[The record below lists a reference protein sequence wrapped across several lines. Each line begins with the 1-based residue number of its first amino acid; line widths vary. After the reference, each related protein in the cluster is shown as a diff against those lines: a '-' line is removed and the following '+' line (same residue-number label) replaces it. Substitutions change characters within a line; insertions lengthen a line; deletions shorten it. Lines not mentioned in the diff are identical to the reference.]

1 MNILLIGGG
10 GREHAIGEAIVRSG
24 GTLFTIMGNLN
35 PGLKR
40 LSKEFSIIRETDVKK
55 ILDWEPVRSGKIDY
69 CIVGPEAPLEAGIV
83 NEMEKVGIGCAS
95 PTREA
100 AQIETSK
107 YFMRRIMEK
116 YSIPGYV
123 RSYFFDNEND
133 LLNFMKNVDF
143 QFAVKPV
150 GLTGGKGVRVQ
161 GDHFQRKEDGI
172 SYAIEV
178 IREGIGEGKGVL
190 IEEKMV
196 GEEFTLQ
203 AFTDGKNL
211 ISMPLVQD
219 FKRAFEGD
227 NGPNTGGMGSY
238 SYYNHLLPFVGRED
252 YEKSIE
258 ILRKIVESMGKEGI
272 TYRGT
277 IYGQFML
284 TKNGP
289 VVIEINARF
298 GDPEAINVLPIL
310 EYNMVEI
317 IKSISEGT
325 LSENN
330 VKFQEYSTV
339 VKYIVPVGY
348 GVNPKAGSEL
358 SVDEEGIIKNNAR
371 IYYGSVNEKDG
382 KLYTT
387 HSRSIAIFGKDRDLY
402 EAEKIVENSIK
413 YIKGEFYVRHDIAKK
428 ETIDKKV
435 ERMRMIKGS
444 T

>member
-10 GREHAIGEAIVRSG
+10 GREHAMGDAIVRSG
-24 GTLFTIMGNLN
+24 ENLFTVMGNLN

-40 LSKEFSIIRETDVKK
+40 LSREYAIIKETDVEK
-55 ILDWEPVRSGKIDY
+55 ILEWYPVKSGKIDY
-69 CIVGPEAPLEAGIV
+69 CIVGPEAPLEAGVV
-83 NEMEKVGIGCAS
+83 NALKKNGIGCAS
-95 PTREA
+95 PLKEA

-107 YFMRRIMEK
+107 YFMRKIMEK
-116 YSIPGYV
+116 YSVPGYV
-123 RSYFFDNEND
+123 KSYFFNNED
-133 LLNFMKNVDF
+133 ELIRFMNNVDF
-143 QFAVKPV
+143 EFAVKPV
-150 GLTGGKGVRVQ
+150 GLTGGKGVKVQ
-161 GDHFQRKEDGI
+161 GDHFQKKEEGI
-172 SYAIEV
+172 SYALDV
-178 IREGIGEGKGVL
+178 LKEGIGGGKGVL

-196 GEEFTLQ
+196 GEEYTLQ
-203 AFTDGKNL
+203 AFTDGKNV
-211 ISMPLVQD
+211 IPMPLVQD

-238 SYYNHLLPFVGRED
+238 SYYNHLLPFIAKDD

-258 ILRKIVESMGKEGI
+258 IIRRIIESMRKEGI
-272 TYRGT
+272 EYRGT
-277 IYGQFML
+277 IYGQFMI

-310 EYNMVEI
+310 EGNMGGI
-317 IKSISEGT
+317 IEAIAEEK
-325 LSENN
+325 LSADL
-330 VKFQEYSTV
+330 VKFEDNSTV
-339 VKYIVPVGY
+339 VKYVVPVGY
-348 GVNPKAGSEL
+348 GTNPKSDIEL
-358 SVDEEGIIKNNAR
+358 IVDEESIIKNGAKV
-371 IYYGSVNEKDG
+371 YFGSVNERNG

-387 HSRSIAIFGKDRDLY
+387 HSRSIAIFGKDMDLY

-428 ETIDKKV
+428 ETIDKKL